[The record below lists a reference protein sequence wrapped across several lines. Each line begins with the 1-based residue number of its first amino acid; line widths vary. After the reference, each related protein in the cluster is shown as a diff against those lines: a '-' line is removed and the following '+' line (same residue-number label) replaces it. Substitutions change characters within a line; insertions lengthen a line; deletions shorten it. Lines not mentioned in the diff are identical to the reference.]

1 MRIASKY
8 KEEIHEKDVIVR
20 HRCICGR
27 TFDHCRKRPRE
38 VFQSSTDADRWDA
51 IEYSAPPECSLSPE
65 ECAVKMLTEPKIDV
79 GSEPKFS
86 VYPLGETNDG
96 NVTVVFVS
104 RFVDDDELV
113 LGKLFRLELERS
125 DAADTSYSL
134 DGLGVMFQCMNGP
147 VGWRKTPC
155 Q

>member
-1 MRIASKY
+1 MKKTLLFVTAAFVVALSITAASAQ
-8 KEEIHEKDVIVR
+8 EKFSKVV
-20 HRCICGR
+20 
-27 TFDHCRKRPRE
+27 
-38 VFQSSTDADRWDA
+38 TDADRWDA

-65 ECAVKMLTEPKIDV
+65 ECAVKMLTELKIDV